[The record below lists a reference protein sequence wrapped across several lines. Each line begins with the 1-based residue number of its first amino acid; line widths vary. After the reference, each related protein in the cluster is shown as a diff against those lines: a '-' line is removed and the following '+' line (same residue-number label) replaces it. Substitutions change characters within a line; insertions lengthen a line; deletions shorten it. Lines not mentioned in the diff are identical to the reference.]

1 MYIRVMWKFQEG
13 TSFCLKHGL
22 QNGLQSHLQPNPSG
36 LLNSLF
42 GAPDST
48 GVGRDADREEPGG
61 EWPGSRPSDQE
72 AGG

>member
-22 QNGLQSHLQPNPSG
+22 QSHLQPNQSG

-42 GAPDST
+42 GAPDRT